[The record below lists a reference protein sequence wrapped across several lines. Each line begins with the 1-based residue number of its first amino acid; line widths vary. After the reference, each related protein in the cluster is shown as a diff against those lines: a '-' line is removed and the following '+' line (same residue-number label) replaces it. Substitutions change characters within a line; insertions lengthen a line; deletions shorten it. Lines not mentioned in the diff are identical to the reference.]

1 LLITLKKNLA
11 IKTFNSSALSI
22 SFILLLIFGCNNYKY
37 TYDENKKHHGK
48 KSFQNNY
55 PHPEKKSFLK
65 WQIEKF
71 KNPDN
76 YELKETKTEF
86 IFPNINSIINSN
98 NDLICWLG
106 HSTFLLKIN
115 NKIII
120 TDPHLTSR
128 ASPFTFIGPKRK
140 IPNLVSFSNLPQIDV
155 TLISHNH
162 YDHLDITTIKEIYK
176 KNSKTFTLAGLGHKH
191 ILNFL
196 SSNSLI
202 ELDWWENFEYQNLSF
217 TFVPVQ
223 HWSSRV
229 IVDRNK
235 SLWGGWVIEYENK
248 KIFFAGDLGFS
259 KDIIDI
265 KEKFGEFHLAFIPIG
280 AYAPRWFMKT
290 MHVNPFEAVK
300 IHKIIAPKK
309 SIAMHWGTF
318 KLTDEPLNEPPVKL
332 RETLLSE
339 NIPLDTFLILKPG
352 QIIDID

>member
-1 LLITLKKNLA
+1 MLTTLKKNLA
-11 IKTFNSSALSI
+11 TKTFNFFPFSI
-22 SFILLLIFGCNNYKY
+22 FFILLLIFGCNNYKY

-65 WQIEKF
+65 WQLEKF

-223 HWSSRV
+223 HWSSRS
-229 IVDRNK
+229 N
-235 SLWGGWVIEYENK
+235 S
-248 KIFFAGDLGFS
+248 
-259 KDIIDI
+259 
-265 KEKFGEFHLAFIPIG
+265 
-280 AYAPRWFMKT
+280 
-290 MHVNPFEAVK
+290 
-300 IHKIIAPKK
+300 
-309 SIAMHWGTF
+309 
-318 KLTDEPLNEPPVKL
+318 
-332 RETLLSE
+332 
-339 NIPLDTFLILKPG
+339 
-352 QIIDID
+352 